1 MLRVSKLTDYATVVL
16 AAMARD
22 PERIYT
28 AADLSEQ
35 TRLGRPTVSKLL
47 KQFARAG
54 LLRSYRGAHG
64 GYTLAVAPED
74 ISATRIIDLVE
85 GPMAMTECGLSDRH
99 CELEDVCA
107 VGHHWQRI
115 NRAIRAALE
124 EISLADLAAPTTVPL
139 QRFDLRRAVTG
150 ELEIN
155 H

>member
-22 PERIYT
+22 PGRVYT

-54 LLRSYRGAHG
+54 LLKSYRGAHG
-64 GYTLAVAPED
+64 GYVLAEAPEA

-85 GPMAMTECGLSDRH
+85 GPMAMTECGLGDH
-99 CELEDVCA
+99 QCEFEDVCA

-139 QRFDLRRAVTG
+139 QRLDLRRAVTG
-150 ELEIN
+150 ELGIN